1 MSTGNAPRLVID
13 LVPSPLP
20 GKESE
25 PMDRIRI
32 GLYGANGH
40 QIHRALVDHAYGVCV
55 AVAAFERDRLPEPLQ
70 ADPALRVYATLDA
83 LLADDRVDLVSLCS
97 PRRRDQAQE
106 AIRCMQAGKHVHAEK
121 PAAMTEAEL
130 DAIIAISRATG
141 RSFHEMWSG
150 SASTQPYWA
159 MRQVVQAGTLGEVVQ
174 VIVQKSYP
182 LHHNR
187 PQDEDVDGGL
197 ILQVGVHALRFV
209 EFTAGQPVEQ
219 IWAIDTQ
226 LGNPGEG
233 ELRVAASMM
242 VRLANGGVASIAC
255 NYLNPP
261 AFGLHGNE
269 MVRIFGTQGFLE
281 STDGGTRTRLVL
293 NGEDRG
299 PLTITEPGPE
309 WIDLALASILTDA
322 PMPLT
327 LEEELH
333 PTRMLI
339 RARADAAARRA
350 YDSQTTLP

>member
-1 MSTGNAPRLVID
+1 
-13 LVPSPLP
+13 
-20 GKESE
+20 
-25 PMDRIRI
+25 MDKIRI

-40 QIHRALVDHAYGVCV
+40 QIHRALVDHPYGVCV
-55 AVAAFERDRLPEPLQ
+55 ALAAFEREWLPEPLQ
-70 ADPALRVYATLDA
+70 ADPAIRTYDTLDA
-83 LLADDRVDLVSLCS
+83 LLEDDRVEMVSLCS

-106 AIRCMQAGKHVHAEK
+106 AIRCMQAGKHVLAEK

-130 DAIIAISRATG
+130 DAIISTAQATG
-141 RSFHEMWSG
+141 VAYHEMWSG

-159 MRQVVQAGTLGEVVQ
+159 MRQVVQAGTLGEVIQ
-174 VIVQKSYP
+174 VLVQKSYP
-182 LHHNR
+182 LQHNR

-197 ILQVGVHALRFV
+197 ILQVGVHALRFI
-209 EFTAGQPVEQ
+209 EFTAGVKVDK

-269 MVRIFGTQGFLE
+269 MVRIFGTEGFLE

-299 PLTITEPGPE
+299 LLTITEPGPE
-309 WIDLALASILTDA
+309 WLDLALASILGQGT
-322 PMPLT
+322 MPLT

-339 RARADAAARRA
+339 GARSDALVRG
-350 YDSQTTLP
+350 